1 MNIKKLI
8 ADLRVCADEDI
19 LCTACDRY
27 HEMKEKGGS
36 ADCVNKLLLDAA
48 EALEK
53 MPQWIPVT
61 ERLPGHF
68 GTFLVAI
75 DEAHGENRTSVDAA
89 DFDPLEK
96 RWSTFNYFCAGYRIT
111 HWMPLPEPP
120 NEDSL

>member
-1 MNIKKLI
+1 MDIKKLI
-8 ADLRVCADEDI
+8 TDLQVCADDDI

-27 HEMKEKGGS
+27 YEMKEKGGT

-53 MPQWIPVT
+53 MSRWIPVT
-61 ERLPGHF
+61 ERLPEKDYEDVLAFDEICGCF
-68 GTFLVAI
+68 ITFMKTTRTGKRYFAI
-75 DEAHGENRTSVDAA
+75 GNGDA
-89 DFDPLEK
+89 
-96 RWSTFNYFCAGYRIT
+96 T